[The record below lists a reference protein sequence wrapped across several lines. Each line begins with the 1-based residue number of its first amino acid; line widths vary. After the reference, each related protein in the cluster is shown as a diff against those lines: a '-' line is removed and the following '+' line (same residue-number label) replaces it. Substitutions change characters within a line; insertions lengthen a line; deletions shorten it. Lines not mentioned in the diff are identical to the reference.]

1 MERKKNADEI
11 QGNFNFFCLVHSCA
25 PSNDTSSTAC
35 KLGTIVT
42 LDIFGQHIPRY
53 YFCGSIRRERE
64 REREKTKT
72 KTKFRGFHPFIS
84 FNTANELKLCIALFK
99 YFAVPWAEWRCSGY
113 SLASMRGV
121 GFIFFITT
129 AVI

>member
-25 PSNDTSSTAC
+25 PSNDTSCTAC
-35 KLGTIVT
+35 KLGTI
-42 LDIFGQHIPRY
+42 G
-53 YFCGSIRRERE
+53 YFWTAHSSPLFLWLHQKG
-64 REREKTKT
+64 EREKEKKT
-72 KTKFRGFHPFIS
+72 KTKFRGFHPFSS
-84 FNTANELKLCIALFK
+84 FNIANELKLCIALFK
-99 YFAVPWAEWRCSGY
+99 YFAVPWVEGRCSGY

>member
-64 REREKTKT
+64 REKKNKNKIQRL
-72 KTKFRGFHPFIS
+72 S
-84 FNTANELKLCIALFK
+84 
-99 YFAVPWAEWRCSGY
+99 
-113 SLASMRGV
+113 SLHLIQHRQ
-121 GFIFFITT
+121 
-129 AVI
+129 